1 VFSHLPLLPNTK
13 IDLEKKWEEKDKAK
27 REKGETWY

>member
-13 IDLEKKWEEKDKAK
+13 TDSKKKWEENDKAK
-27 REKGETWY
+27 REMGET